1 MTGTVILL
9 ICKFICLVWL
19 FVFCVFFCSRFS
31 FLFVIAQIINLS
43 FFFFL
48 FFSPL
53 SKRVHRLWEPPC
65 SLPLEYWKRS
75 EETQRAKDDHID
87 YLETLPYTREELIFR
102 TTLADKDVAIEKNMF
117 PYDTHNPCIEVSPVR
132 TTFQ

>member
-43 FFFFL
+43 FFFFS
-48 FFSPL
+48 FFHLSQNVFTDYGNPL
-53 SKRVHRLWEPPC
+53 ARSLWNTGKGQKKP
-65 SLPLEYWKRS
+65 S
-75 EETQRAKDDHID
+75 ELKM
-87 YLETLPYTREELIFR
+87 
-102 TTLADKDVAIEKNMF
+102 TTLITLKPSLIRERNLFLEPHLQIKTSLLRKICF
-117 PYDTHNPCIEVSPVR
+117 PMTHITPALR
-132 TTFQ
+132 